1 MADPFQIDNTL
12 GFLVG
17 RASRLMAMTL
27 NRKFQD
33 SGYNLSVDHWI
44 ILSKLLREGGQKQ
57 QHLSSE
63 TGSDKTT
70 ITRMIDYM
78 ENRDWVYRQAD
89 QDDRRN
95 KLIYLTN
102 SGKVLQEELTLIA
115 KTANESIEGHLNNEE
130 LETCKKVLK
139 DLHAAFNKSHYI

>member
-1 MADPFQIDNTL
+1 MGDNFQIDNTM

-17 RASRLMAMTL
+17 RAARVMAMTL
-27 NRKFQD
+27 NRKFHEH
-33 SGYNLSVDHWI
+33 GYQLSVDHWI

-78 ENRDWVYRQAD
+78 EAQEWLYRQPD
-89 QDDRRN
+89 EQDRRN
-95 KLIYLTN
+95 KLIYLTDD
-102 SGKVLQEELTLIA
+102 GKALQATLTEIA
-115 KTANESIEGHLNNEE
+115 NTTNEAIEAHLNDAE

-139 DLHAAFNKSHYI
+139 DLYAVISQGHSP